1 MSLRT
6 WILANSPSETDII
19 TGSNL
24 NTKQMLEAYSKD
36 APVLKN
42 QLELLMSL
50 LKFFLATDLN
60 RVEARGSPKKIFVS

>member
-1 MSLRT
+1 MSLRA
-6 WILANSPSETDII
+6 WILANLPSETDTI

-24 NTKQMLEAYSKD
+24 NTKQMLEAYSKG
-36 APVLKN
+36 APVSKN

-60 RVEARGSPKKIFVS
+60 RVEARRSPKKIFVS